1 MKEKYL
7 EDIKEIKDIMNR
19 STRFISLSGWSG
31 VSTGLIALAGVTAAY
46 FIIFQKQNWLIEQPV
61 SINATNLFY
70 LLLIAVVT
78 LGLSIGSAIFF
89 TTQKA
94 IKQSQKVWDQQSKR
108 LLINLAIPLV
118 TGGLL
123 CLLLLFKGFVGFLP
137 ALTLVFYG
145 LALINASKYTWP
157 ELRNLGLFEIVLGL
171 LAIQFIAHS
180 LLLWALGFGVIQVIY
195 GLIVQ
200 KKYK

>member
-7 EDIKEIKDIMNR
+7 EDIKEIKEIMNR
-19 STRFISLSGWSG
+19 STRFISLSGLSG
-31 VSTGLIALAGVTAAY
+31 VSTGLIALAGVAAAY
-46 FIIFQKQNWLIEQPV
+46 LMVFQKQNWLIEQAV
-61 SINATNLFY
+61 SIDVTNLFY

-108 LLINLAIPLV
+108 LLVNLSIPLV

-137 ALTLVFYG
+137 SLTLVFYG

-171 LAIQFIAHS
+171 LAIQFIAYS

>member
-7 EDIKEIKDIMNR
+7 EDIKEIKEIMNR
-19 STRFISLSGWSG
+19 STRFISLSGLSG
-31 VSTGLIALAGVTAAY
+31 VSTGLIALAGLTAAY
-46 FIIFQKQNWLIEQPV
+46 LIVFQKQNWLIEQAV
-61 SINATNLFY
+61 SIDATNLFY
-70 LLLIAVVT
+70 LLLIAVLT

-108 LLINLAIPLV
+108 LLVNLAIPLL

-123 CLLLLFKGFVGFLP
+123 CLLLLFKGFIGFLP

-157 ELRNLGLFEIVLGL
+157 ELRNLGLFEIFLGL
-171 LAIQFIAHS
+171 IAMQFIAYS
-180 LLLWALGFGVIQVIY
+180 LLIWALGFGVIQVIY

>member
-7 EDIKEIKDIMNR
+7 EDIKEIKEIMNR
-19 STRFISLSGWSG
+19 STRFISLSGLSG

-46 FIIFQKQNWLIEQPV
+46 LMVFQKQDWLIEQAV
-61 SINATNLFY
+61 SIDATNLFY

-108 LLINLAIPLV
+108 LLVNLSIPLV

-171 LAIQFIAHS
+171 LAIQFIAYS

>member
-7 EDIKEIKDIMNR
+7 EDIKEIKEIMNR

-31 VSTGLIALAGVTAAY
+31 VSTGLIALAGVTAY

-61 SINATNLFY
+61 SINATNLLY

-78 LGLSIGSAIFF
+78 LVLSIGSAIFF
-89 TTQKA
+89 TK
-94 IKQSQKVWDQQSKR
+94 QKVIKEKQKIWDQQSKR
-108 LLINLAIPLV
+108 LLVNLSIPLV

-123 CLLLLFKGFVGFLP
+123 CLLLLFKGFIGFLP
-137 ALTLVFYG
+137 ALTLIFYG
-145 LALINASKYTWP
+145 LALINASKYTLP
-157 ELRNLGLFEIVLGL
+157 ELRNLGLLEIVLGL
-171 LAIQFIAHS
+171 IAIQFIAYS

-200 KKYK
+200 KKYT

>member
-7 EDIKEIKDIMNR
+7 EDIKEIKEIMNR
-19 STRFISLSGWSG
+19 STRFISLSGLSG
-31 VSTGLIALAGVTAAY
+31 VSTGLIALAGLTAAY
-46 FIIFQKQNWLIEQPV
+46 LIVFQKQNWLIEQAV
-61 SINATNLFY
+61 SIDATNLFY

-108 LLINLAIPLV
+108 LLVNLAIPLL

-123 CLLLLFKGFVGFLP
+123 CLLLLFKGFIGFLP

-157 ELRNLGLFEIVLGL
+157 ELRNLGLFEIILGL
-171 LAIQFIAHS
+171 IAMQFIAYS

>member
-7 EDIKEIKDIMNR
+7 EDIKEIKEIMNR
-19 STRFISLSGWSG
+19 STRFISLSGLSG
-31 VSTGLIALAGVTAAY
+31 VSTGLIALAGLAAAY
-46 FIIFQKQNWLIEQPV
+46 LMVFQKQNWLIEQAV
-61 SINATNLFY
+61 SIDTTYIFY

-94 IKQSQKVWDQQSKR
+94 IKQNQNVWDQQSKR
-108 LLINLAIPLV
+108 LLVNLAIPLV

-123 CLLLLFKGFVGFLP
+123 CLLLLFKGFIGFLP

-171 LAIQFIAHS
+171 IAMQFIAYS
-180 LLLWALGFGVIQVIY
+180 LFIWALGFGVIQVIY

>member
-7 EDIKEIKDIMNR
+7 EDIKEIKEIMNR
-19 STRFISLSGWSG
+19 STRFISLSGLSG
-31 VSTGLIALAGVTAAY
+31 VSTGLIALVGVAAAY
-46 FIIFQKQNWLIEQPV
+46 LMVFQEQNWLIEQAV
-61 SINATNLFY
+61 SIDATNLFY

-108 LLINLAIPLV
+108 LLVNLSIPLV

-171 LAIQFIAHS
+171 LAIQFIAYS
-180 LLLWALGFGVIQVIY
+180 LLMWALGFGVIQVIY

>member
-7 EDIKEIKDIMNR
+7 EDIKEIKEIMNR
-19 STRFISLSGWSG
+19 STRFISLSGLSG
-31 VSTGLIALAGVTAAY
+31 VSTGLIALAGVAVAY
-46 FIIFQKQNWLIEQPV
+46 LMVFQEQNWLIEQAV
-61 SINATNLFY
+61 SIDATNLFY

-108 LLINLAIPLV
+108 LLVNLSIPLV

-171 LAIQFIAHS
+171 LAIQFIAYS
-180 LLLWALGFGVIQVIY
+180 LLMWALGFGVIQVIY

>member
-7 EDIKEIKDIMNR
+7 EDIKEIKEIMNR
-19 STRFISLSGWSG
+19 STRFISLSGLSG
-31 VSTGLIALAGVTAAY
+31 VSTGLIALVGVAAAY
-46 FIIFQKQNWLIEQPV
+46 LMVFQEQNWLIEQAV
-61 SINATNLFY
+61 SIDATNLFY

-94 IKQSQKVWDQQSKR
+94 IRQSQKVWDQQSKR
-108 LLINLAIPLV
+108 LLVNLSIPLV

-123 CLLLLFKGFVGFLP
+123 CLLLLYKGFVGFLP

-171 LAIQFIAHS
+171 LAIQFIAYS
-180 LLLWALGFGVIQVIY
+180 LLMWALGFGVIQVIY